1 MSQKKIVSVIVFLI
15 LLASVGTAQTKQSG
29 GPSKALSEAPSEANS
44 AIERGN
50 RSFAK
55 ANYESALSEYRSVPR
70 SARDIYARALYNIGV
85 CYYELWRT
93 EEAIDFYRQA
103 LEERHGRYPRA
114 SFALGVA
121 LENQARLAE
130 AKEAYRQSIVTSQGE
145 YGPAHYGL
153 GLLTSMEGDYEAAA
167 ACFRRAIAR
176 RGVHVPAS
184 HNNLGVMLA
193 RQGRLNEA
201 RREFEIALKQA
212 DGVFDDAAHNLKLC
226 RTLLAAPATAQ
237 VARLKTTDMIA
248 FALR

>member
-1 MSQKKIVSVIVFLI
+1 MSQKKFLSAILFLVLLGSV
-15 LLASVGTAQTKQSG
+15 ATAQTKQSG
-29 GPSKALSEAPSEANS
+29 GPSEALSEARA

-50 RSFAK
+50 TKFAK
-55 ANYESALSEYRSVPR
+55 ADYESALTEYRSVPR

-93 EEAIDFYRQA
+93 EEAIDCYRQA
-103 LEERHGRYPRA
+103 LEEQHGRYPRA
-114 SFALGVA
+114 SYALGVA

-130 AKEAYRQSIVTSQGE
+130 AKEAYRQSIVTSHGE
-145 YGPAHYGL
+145 YGPAHYSL

-176 RGVHVPAS
+176 RGDHVPAS

-193 RQGRLNEA
+193 YQGRLNEA

-212 DGVFDDAAHNLKLC
+212 DGAFEDAAHNLKLC
-226 RTLLAAPATAQ
+226 RSLLAAPATAG
-237 VARLKTTDMIA
+237 VATLKITDMIA
-248 FALR
+248 VSLK